1 MGVPLGFQLW
11 VLENYVVNGIGAWVA
26 ILVSIVITAFFI
38 PNMLRKGTVD
48 LLLVKPMRRTALLL
62 YKYVGGLLFILVNT
76 AVAITGVWVAL
87 GLRSGIWAPAFLLTI
102 WIITFFFA
110 ILYSVS
116 TLFGVLTR
124 SPVVAILLTCGAWLF
139 LFIVGVTHNFI
150 EEQRKQDNVRR
161 LREARPMLTK
171 ALGVQATPLGSGPL
185 LALPFL
191 TPPRFH
197 QPHFGAGLSSPGG
210 DFPLEDT
217 NPLTRPVIFDNG
229 FTKTVAGLHYILPR
243 TAQSG

>member
-11 VLENYVVNGIGAWVA
+11 VSGE
-26 ILVSIVITAFFI
+26 
-38 PNMLRKGTVD
+38 LRRQRHRRLGRHPGQHRHHGVFHSQHAPQGRLRSAAGQADATDGPAALQVR
-48 LLLVKPMRRTALLL
+48 RRTAVHPGQHRRGDHRRL
-62 YKYVGGLLFILVNT
+62 GGPRPAVRHLV
-76 AVAITGVWVAL
+76 
-87 GLRSGIWAPAFLLTI
+87 PAFLLTI

-116 TLFGVLTR
+116 TLFGGSTR
-124 SPVVAILLTCGAWLF
+124 SPVVAILLTCGTWLF

-150 EEQRKQDNVRR
+150 EEQRKKDVYRAC
-161 LREARPMLTK
+161 EAGPMLTK
-171 ALGVQATPLGSGPL
+171 AFGVQATPLGSGPL

-197 QPHFGAGLSSPGG
+197 QPHFGPGLSSPGG
-210 DFPLEDT
+210 DFPWKT
-217 NPLTRPVIFDNG
+217 PIGLTRPVIFDNG

-243 TAQSG
+243 RRAEPG